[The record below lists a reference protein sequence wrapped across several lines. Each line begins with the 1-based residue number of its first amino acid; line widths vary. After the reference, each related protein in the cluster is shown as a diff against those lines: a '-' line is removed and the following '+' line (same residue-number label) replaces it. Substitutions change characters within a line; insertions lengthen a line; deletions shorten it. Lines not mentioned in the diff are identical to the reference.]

1 MSSAPDSVTVYRSM
15 DTNARED
22 CESVIQMLKQEGI
35 AAALIGDNAPG
46 VMEGVCEVRVSPAES
61 TRAEKLID
69 ESSQP
74 DETEE
79 GDDSSA
85 LDLETIYHSGGGTIS
100 EFEVTGIKN
109 LLELNGITAVLVG
122 DSVVPTGFDV
132 RVAREQAERAR
143 QVIADAE
150 SAGPAA
156 AEEAEQASET

>member
-1 MSSAPDSVTVYRSM
+1 MSQASDSVTVYRSM

-22 CESVIQMLKQEGI
+22 CESIVQMLKQEGI
-35 AAALIGDNAPG
+35 AAVLIDDTAPE
-46 VMEGVCEVRVSPAES
+46 VMEGVFEVRVSSADS

-74 DETEE
+74 EETEV

-85 LDLETIYHSGGGTIS
+85 LDLETIYHSGGGNIS

-132 RVAREQAERAR
+132 RVAREQADRAR
-143 QVIADAE
+143 QVIAEAE
-150 SAGPAA
+150 SGGPAA
-156 AEEAEQASET
+156 ADEAEQASET